1 MLLMGKSVNQLW
13 PNGHFQVRELYQR
26 VYYTSIEVEAPKD
39 SYVFFAHN
47 LPVTTVDGGSSPC
60 RYSLVI
66 EHSCGKS
73 QVLMGNVKFP

>member
-39 SYVFFAHN
+39 SYVFFRTQLASHY
-47 LPVTTVDGGSSPC
+47 G
-60 RYSLVI
+60 
-66 EHSCGKS
+66 
-73 QVLMGNVKFP
+73 